1 MAGIEPAS
9 KDLESLL
16 YHLSY
21 TAINDA
27 ALYAVEIYSAV
38 LVILS
43 GGVSS
48 PQPSY
53 AYVWS

>member
-9 KDLESLL
+9 LDLESLL
-16 YHLSY
+16 YQLSY

-27 ALYAVEIYSAV
+27 ALYVAEIYFAA
-38 LVILS
+38 LVGLS
-43 GGVSS
+43 GDVSLQ
-48 PQPSY
+48 QPSY